1 SRRSDI
7 VSTDP
12 IIGRLAAANPFP
24 SAAPHGIETRDFGPR
39 RRTLV
44 AALAAAMIAVPAMAF
59 ANDIRGL
66 FGFSTQGTPVATSAT
81 PFSEASGL
89 AAAMAELGFP
99 SSLQLIASRD
109 GISFY
114 AVADYLGVDQLEAFL
129 VGALAEE
136 TLAAAEH
143 DREHHQPQLVD
154 EVALDQGLGQ
164 LGAAV
169 DDDVAVV
176 PFLQLRHLPVEIAF
190 QNTRVVPFGT
200 LECRGD
206 DMLRQRVELVGEL
219 PVP

>member
-1 SRRSDI
+1 
-7 VSTDP
+7 
-12 IIGRLAAANPFP
+12 
-24 SAAPHGIETRDFGPR
+24 
-39 RRTLV
+39 
-44 AALAAAMIAVPAMAF
+44 MIAVPAMAF

-66 FGFSTQGTPVATSAT
+66 FGFSTQGSPVATSAT
-81 PFSEASGL
+81 PCSE
-89 AAAMAELGFP
+89 P
-99 SSLQLIASRD
+99 SVREDQH
-109 GISFY
+109 

-176 PFLQLRHLPVEIAF
+176 PFLQLRHLPVEI
-190 QNTRVVPFGT
+190 
-200 LECRGD
+200 
-206 DMLRQRVELVGEL
+206 
-219 PVP
+219 